1 MESERHSVSLRDRR
15 LGVRSYTIY
24 GLGTHFRVRVL
35 PPEPAKP
42 VSTSHV
48 QLEKTLSNLPGLS
61 GLEARLCARRVWLFC
76 DLSGILRASL
86 WSPNCNF
93 QNANPE
99 TRFESGFT
107 VVLERTRFGKPS
119 VGLGLGATRAAC
131 HERSSQFRHCQGDKR
146 SPLLDQ
152 TIRKGRQATR
162 PACAGLTPTT
172 LRRGGRR

>member
-1 MESERHSVSLRDRR
+1 MGRESACDLFYRLPCVLAMESERHSVSLRDRR

-24 GLGTHFRVRVL
+24 GLGTHFRVRAL

-48 QLEKTLSNLPGLS
+48 QVEKTLSNLPGLS

-99 TRFESGFT
+99 TRFE
-107 VVLERTRFGKPS
+107 
-119 VGLGLGATRAAC
+119 
-131 HERSSQFRHCQGDKR
+131 
-146 SPLLDQ
+146 
-152 TIRKGRQATR
+152 IGRDSFDRLR
-162 PACAGLTPTT
+162 PARRVHRC
-172 LRRGGRR
+172 LRADPLWQTVCWSWPRRHTRSMP